1 MSWWLT
7 NQSKDGGRAVVG
19 KERFV
24 LIMVLKIIIILGLLA
39 VMFIIGL
46 LALLGDAGW
55 LIIVGIALLTA
66 GGVAYKVRF
75 HTKLRVSTYI
85 CILLLVVNVSV
96 GLTLYVGT
104 VPRPLSRQERSD
116 ILAYLEL
123 QYPSQR
129 FRIVS
134 GNARHS
140 TGGWGSGLD
149 FLSFGAFSWNEVEAI
164 AADSN
169 DVQFEVTGVSQSSW
183 RILVGSFYF
192 SDHYSLIQPQ
202 ITLQDIHDM
211 EDEIWEIILAHRHL
225 FDDCRFE
232 RRTSTI
238 SFIPKHIEAYVTIT
252 YTHMLKSDFDES
264 AENEKLQIVR
274 DEIAAITGFESVALN
289 ARFYFSDE

>member
-1 MSWWLT
+1 MLM
-7 NQSKDGGRAVVG
+7 
-19 KERFV
+19 
-24 LIMVLKIIIILGLLA
+24 MVLKVIIILGLFV

-46 LALLGDAGW
+46 LTMMGGVDW
-55 LIIVGIALLTA
+55 LIIVGIVLLA
-66 GGVAYKVRF
+66 IGGIAYKIRF
-75 HTKLRVSTYI
+75 HTKLRISTYI
-85 CILLLVVNVSV
+85 CVLLLAVNLSV
-96 GLTLYVGT
+96 GLTLYMGT
-104 VPRPLSRQERSD
+104 LPRSLSRQERSD

-169 DVQFEVTGVSQSSW
+169 DVRFEVTGVSQSSW

-225 FDDCRFE
+225 FDDCRFDGKNV
-232 RRTSTI
+232 RI
-238 SFIPKHIEAYVTIT
+238 SFIPQHIEAHVTIT
-252 YTHMLKSDFDES
+252 YTHMSQSDFNES
-264 AENEKLQIVR
+264 VENEKLRIVR